1 MLVGSFVIAKL
12 QSFSYPPKKLDSFF
26 ITSTYWKKKVTISS
40 KVDTWASLPKSINI
54 HTPLDAAQADKRTM
68 GGISA
73 WNGTLE
79 KPVEGLWDCGRPA
92 QSAAGGLYG
101 LVCYMAA
108 VTMGRLRQHCLYR
121 CPVVMPTA
129 SLPWVRWKHT
139 LDVNEL
145 AIWDL

>member
-1 MLVGSFVIAKL
+1 MMLVGSFVIAKL

-40 KVDTWASLPKSINI
+40 KVDTWTSLPKSINI
-54 HTPLDAAQADKRTM
+54 HSAPLMQHRRTSVPWTGYRHGM
-68 GGISA
+68 ERWRSRSKGYETAG
-73 WNGTLE
+73 W
-79 KPVEGLWDCGRPA
+79 PA
-92 QSAAGGLYG
+92 RSAAVGLYS

-129 SLPWVRWKHT
+129 SLP
-139 LDVNEL
+139 
-145 AIWDL
+145 